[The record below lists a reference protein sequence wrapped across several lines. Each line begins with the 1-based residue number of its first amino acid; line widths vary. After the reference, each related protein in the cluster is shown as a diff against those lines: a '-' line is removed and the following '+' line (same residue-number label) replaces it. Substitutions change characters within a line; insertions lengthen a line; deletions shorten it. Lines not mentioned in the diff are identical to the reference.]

1 MAMAI
6 VLALGSS
13 LVWGCADFMGGFF
26 TRREPLAGVVL
37 VSQGAG
43 FVALLVW
50 LVGSDLAFDERA
62 FVLGL
67 LGGAGGGLGLM
78 LFYRA
83 LALGTMSIVSPV
95 VACGALVP
103 FGISLGTGDRPAAVV
118 LAGAVIALC
127 GAVLAS
133 ADEHRAVESARRQ
146 AMLLALGA
154 AVALGLF
161 TEFLGLASRHG
172 DVLPALV
179 GARIGSLAVLGTWA
193 LATRA
198 AVRVGRASL
207 PAIVGLGLLDTL
219 ANGLFAFATGHG
231 FLSIVSVLG
240 SLYPIATV
248 IAAYALL
255 GERISRPQRA
265 GVLLALVGIALV
277 AAG

>member
-1 MAMAI
+1 M
-6 VLALGSS
+6 LALGSS
-13 LVWGCADFMGGFF
+13 LVWGCADFMGGFW
-26 TRREPLAGVVL
+26 TRREPLAAVVL

-43 FVALLVW
+43 FVALIVW
-50 LVGSDLAFDERA
+50 LAAAGFGLDGRA
-62 FVLGL
+62 LGL
-67 LGGAGGGLGLM
+67 GLVGGAGGGLGLM

-103 FGISLGTGDRPAAVV
+103 FVVSLATGDRPGAVV
-118 LAGAVIALC
+118 LAGAVVALC

-133 ADEHRAVESARRQ
+133 ADEHRAVEEARRQ
-146 AMLLALGA
+146 ALLLAFGA

-161 TEFLGLASRHG
+161 TEFLGLASRDG

-179 GARIGSLAVLGTWA
+179 GARIGSLAVLAGWA
-193 LATRA
+193 IATRA
-198 AVRVGRASL
+198 TVRVARASL
-207 PAIVGLGLLDTL
+207 PALVALGLLDTL
-219 ANGLFAFATGHG
+219 ANGLFALATGRG
-231 FLSIVSVLG
+231 YLSIVSVLG

-265 GVLLALVGIALV
+265 GVLLALVGITLV